1 VWGCRSELAGLWRA
15 YRLSGAPSDR
25 VPRPGFVASRGV
37 GFIGETHIII
47 LVLCTTRLGASHCK
61 MPLLGF
67 LASATLATS
76 IGRLMEGDAPVSP
89 AARPTWGT
97 CGGTDCC

>member
-1 VWGCRSELAGLWRA
+1 MSFQRRFLRKLNPTD
-15 YRLSGAPSDR
+15 L
-25 VPRPGFVASRGV
+25 
-37 GFIGETHIII
+37 
-47 LVLCTTRLGASHCK
+47 RLGASHCK

>member
-1 VWGCRSELAGLWRA
+1 
-15 YRLSGAPSDR
+15 
-25 VPRPGFVASRGV
+25 
-37 GFIGETHIII
+37 
-47 LVLCTTRLGASHCK
+47 

-67 LASATLATS
+67 LAFATLATAS